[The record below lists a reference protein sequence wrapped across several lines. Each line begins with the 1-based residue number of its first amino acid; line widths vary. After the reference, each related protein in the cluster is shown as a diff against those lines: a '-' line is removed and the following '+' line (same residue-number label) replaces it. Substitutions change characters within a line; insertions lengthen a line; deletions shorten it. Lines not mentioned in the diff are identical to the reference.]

1 MKNTRLEMSGGL
13 LLRGYRRINR
23 RKPRS
28 INNQGIQRKETPHFP
43 KVAKFVREPQCL
55 AFSIFNFKDMGLTP
69 WCVKHITPREDAM
82 VFCHATQMP
91 QQELRHAIV
100 VLSRPRFMSDFATE
114 PLTFA
119 ISKPNLNQKTSEKR

>member
-1 MKNTRLEMSGGL
+1 MSGDL

-43 KVAKFVREPQCL
+43 KVAKFVRGPQCL

-69 WCVKHITPREDAM
+69 WGVKPHNAHGRRNDI
-82 VFCHATQMP
+82 
-91 QQELRHAIV
+91 
-100 VLSRPRFMSDFATE
+100 LSRDANAAAGIAPRNRRSAEARFVSDFAPE
-114 PLTFA
+114 PVTLRLA
-119 ISKPNLNQKTSEKR
+119 NQT